1 MSHSLR
7 GTVGRS
13 LLKTITPLWL
23 LACIV
28 VGLLAHHEVSEL
40 YDEQQQLFAR
50 QLYHTLPQLR
60 AGQNN
65 GQLHEED
72 SADHQA
78 VAMWDSR
85 ARALVAD
92 SDGMTLSPRPGFTGF
107 VTSLHHDEIWRVY
120 YYSGALGT
128 VAVAQEEGERWE
140 LMRGL
145 LLAQLLWLIVL
156 PVAML
161 AIWWALG
168 RGLRPLDSIRQLLQ
182 QRRTDDDTPLPT
194 DVPSEIRPLID
205 AMNQLIARVANTLQH
220 ERRFTADAAHEL
232 RSPLAGLR
240 VQAELVQ
247 LLDDP
252 AARQAAIGKVLA
264 SVDRASHLVDEL
276 LALSRLEQQQTLPFA
291 PLSWPAIAE
300 QAMAEVAAAAT
311 LRDTRLTLQLDGHGP
326 LADGDA
332 SLLQLL
338 LRNLLDNAVRYSP
351 PGSQVALQIGPQQIQ
366 VRDNGPGIAAEHL
379 ARIGERFY
387 RPAGQDASG
396 SGLGLSIVGRIASLH
411 GLQLA
416 WHNRPEGG
424 LCVTLQPRTQLERQ
438 TKG

>member
-1 MSHSLR
+1 MSSSLR

-23 LACIV
+23 LACVV

-60 AGQNN
+60 AGQTR
-65 GQLHEED
+65 GQLHEAD

-78 VAMWDSR
+78 VAIWDSQ
-85 ARALVAD
+85 AKPLVAD
-92 SDGMTLSPRPGFTGF
+92 SDGMALSPRPGFTGF
-107 VTSLHHDEIWRVY
+107 VTSLHHNEIWRVY
-120 YYSGALGT
+120 YYSGELGT

-194 DVPSEIRPLID
+194 DVPTEIRPLID
-205 AMNQLIARVANTLQH
+205 AMNQLIARVASTLQH

-252 AARQAAIGKVLA
+252 AARHAAIDKVLA

-276 LALSRLEQQQTLPFA
+276 LALARLEQQQALPFA
-291 PLSWPAIAE
+291 PLSWQAIAE

-311 LRDTRLTLQLDGHGP
+311 QRDTHVSLQLDGHGP

-351 PGSQVALQIGPQQIQ
+351 PGSQVRLIVSPHQL
-366 VRDNGPGIAAEHL
+366 VVEDNGPGIAAEHL
-379 ARIGERFY
+379 PRIGERFY

-411 GLQLA
+411 GLQVQ
-416 WHNRPEGG
+416 WQNRREGG
-424 LCVTLQPRTQLERQ
+424 LRVTLQPHRLPPAS
-438 TKG
+438 

>member
-1 MSHSLR
+1 MSSSLR

-23 LACIV
+23 LACLL

-50 QLYHTLPQLR
+50 QLYHTLPQLKSGASNAR
-60 AGQNN
+60 
-65 GQLHEED
+65 HEEN
-72 SADHQA
+72 ADHQA
-78 VAMWDSR
+78 VAIWDSQ

-92 SDGMTLSPRPGFTGF
+92 TDGMQLSPHPGFTGF
-107 VTSLHHDEIWRVY
+107 VTSLHDKEIWRVY
-120 YYSGALGT
+120 YYSGEQGT

-145 LLAQLLWLIVL
+145 LLTQLLWLIIL

-168 RGLRPLDSIRQLLQ
+168 RGLSPLVLIRQQLQ
-182 QRRTDDDTPLPT
+182 QRSTDDDTPLPT

-205 AMNQLIARVANTLQH
+205 AMNQLIARVASTLQH

-247 LLDDP
+247 LLDEP

-311 LRDTRLTLQLDGHGP
+311 QRGTRLCLQLDGHGP
-326 LADGDA
+326 LTDGDA

-351 PGSQVALQIGPQQIQ
+351 PGSQVTLQIGPQQIQ
-366 VRDNGPGIAAEHL
+366 VLDNGPGIAAEHL

-411 GLQLA
+411 RLQLA

-424 LCVTLQPRTQLERQ
+424 LCVTLQPRATP
-438 TKG
+438 

>member
-23 LACIV
+23 LACLL

-50 QLYHTLPQLR
+50 QLYHTLPQLKSGASNAR
-60 AGQNN
+60 
-65 GQLHEED
+65 HEEN
-72 SADHQA
+72 ADHQA
-78 VAMWDSR
+78 VAIWDGQ

-92 SDGMTLSPRPGFTGF
+92 TDGMQLSPRPGFTGF
-107 VTSLHHDEIWRVY
+107 VTSLHDKEIWRVY
-120 YYSGALGT
+120 YYSGEQGT

-145 LLAQLLWLIVL
+145 LLTQLLWLIIL

-168 RGLRPLDSIRQLLQ
+168 RGLSPLVLIRQQLQ
-182 QRRTDDDTPLPT
+182 QRSTDDDTPLPT

-205 AMNQLIARVANTLQH
+205 AMNQLIARVASTLQH

-247 LLDDP
+247 LLDEP

-311 LRDTRLTLQLDGHGP
+311 QRGTRLCLQLDGHGP

-366 VRDNGPGIAAEHL
+366 VLDNGPGIAAEHL

-411 GLQLA
+411 RLQLA

-424 LCVTLQPRTQLERQ
+424 LCVTLQPRATQ
-438 TKG
+438 

>member
-1 MSHSLR
+1 MSRSLR

-23 LACIV
+23 LACLL

-50 QLYHTLPQLR
+50 QLYHTLPQLKSGATHAR
-60 AGQNN
+60 
-65 GQLHEED
+65 HEEN
-72 SADHQA
+72 ADHQA
-78 VAMWDSR
+78 VAIWDSQ

-92 SDGMTLSPRPGFTGF
+92 TDGMQLSPRPGFTGF
-107 VTSLHHDEIWRVY
+107 VTSLHDKEIWRVY
-120 YYSGALGT
+120 YYSGEQGT

-145 LLAQLLWLIVL
+145 LLTQLLWLIIL

-168 RGLRPLDSIRQLLQ
+168 RGLSPLVHIRQQLQ
-182 QRRTDDDTPLPT
+182 QRSTDDDTPLPT

-205 AMNQLIARVANTLQH
+205 AMNQLIARVASTLQH

-232 RSPLAGLR
+232 RSPLTGLR

-311 LRDTRLTLQLDGHGP
+311 QRGTRIELELAATGP

-351 PGSQVALQIGPQQIQ
+351 PGSLVALQIGPQQIQ
-366 VRDNGPGIAAEHL
+366 VLDNGPGIAAEYL

-411 GLQLA
+411 RLQLA

-424 LCVTLQPRTQLERQ
+424 LCVTLQPRAQHESQ
-438 TKG
+438 TRG

>member
-1 MSHSLR
+1 MSSSLR

-23 LACIV
+23 LACVV

-60 AGQNN
+60 AGQTR
-65 GQLHEED
+65 GQLHETD

-78 VAMWDSR
+78 VAIWDSQ

-92 SDGMTLSPRPGFTGF
+92 SDGMALSPRPGFTGF
-107 VTSLHHDEIWRVY
+107 VTSLHHNEIWRVY
-120 YYSGALGT
+120 YYSGEQGT

-194 DVPSEIRPLID
+194 DVPTEIRPLID
-205 AMNQLIARVANTLQH
+205 AMNQLIARVASTLQH

-252 AARQAAIGKVLA
+252 AARHAAIDKVLA

-276 LALSRLEQQQTLPFA
+276 LALARLEQQQALPFA
-291 PLSWPAIAE
+291 PLSWQAIAE

-311 LRDTRLTLQLDGHGP
+311 QRGTRVSLQLDGHGP

-351 PGSQVALQIGPQQIQ
+351 PGSQVRLIVSPHQL
-366 VRDNGPGIAAEHL
+366 VVEDNGPGIAAEHL
-379 ARIGERFY
+379 PRIGERFY

-411 GLQLA
+411 GLQVQ
-416 WHNRPEGG
+416 WQNRREGG
-424 LCVTLQPRTQLERQ
+424 LRVTLQPHRLPPAS
-438 TKG
+438 

>member
-1 MSHSLR
+1 MSRSLR

-23 LACIV
+23 LACLL

-50 QLYHTLPQLR
+50 QLYHTLPQLKSGASNAR
-60 AGQNN
+60 
-65 GQLHEED
+65 HEEN
-72 SADHQA
+72 ADHQA
-78 VAMWDSR
+78 VAIWDSQ

-92 SDGMTLSPRPGFTGF
+92 TDGMQLSPRPGFTGF
-107 VTSLHHDEIWRVY
+107 VTSLHDKEIWRVY
-120 YYSGALGT
+120 YYSGEQGT

-145 LLAQLLWLIVL
+145 LLTQLLWLIIL

-168 RGLRPLDSIRQLLQ
+168 RGLSPLVLIRQQLQ
-182 QRRTDDDTPLPT
+182 QRSTDDDTPLPT

-205 AMNQLIARVANTLQH
+205 AMNQLIARVASTLQH

-247 LLDDP
+247 LLDEP

-311 LRDTRLTLQLDGHGP
+311 QRATRIELQLDGHGP

-351 PGSQVALQIGPQQIQ
+351 PGSLVALQIGPQQIQ
-366 VRDNGPGIAAEHL
+366 VLDNGPGIAAEHL

-411 GLQLA
+411 RLQLA

-424 LCVTLQPRTQLERQ
+424 LCVTLQPRATQ
-438 TKG
+438 

>member
-1 MSHSLR
+1 MSSSLR

-13 LLKTITPLWL
+13 LLKTIMPLWL
-23 LACIV
+23 LACVV

-50 QLYHTLPQLR
+50 QLYNTLPQLQK
-60 AGQNN
+60 GQPDVR
-65 GQLHEED
+65 HEEN
-72 SADHQA
+72 ADHQA
-78 VAMWDSR
+78 VAIWDGS
-85 ARALVAD
+85 ARPLVAD
-92 SDGMTLSPRPGFTGF
+92 SDGMQLSPRPGFTGF

-120 YYSGALGT
+120 YYSGELGT

-168 RGLRPLDSIRQLLQ
+168 RGLRPLESIRQLLQ

-194 DVPSEIRPLID
+194 DVPTEIRPLID
-205 AMNQLIARVANTLQH
+205 AMNQLIARVASTLQH

-252 AARQAAIGKVLA
+252 AARHAAIDKVLA

-276 LALSRLEQQQTLPFA
+276 LALARLEQQDTLPCA
-291 PLSWPAIAE
+291 PLSWPALADK
-300 QAMAEVAAAAT
+300 ALAEVAAAAT
-311 LRDTRLTLQLDGHGP
+311 QRQTRVSLQLDGHGP

-332 SLLQLL
+332 SLLQLM

-351 PGSQVALQIGPQQIQ
+351 PGSQVLLIVSPQQL
-366 VRDNGPGIAAEHL
+366 VVEDNGPGIAAEHL

-396 SGLGLSIVGRIASLH
+396 SGLGLSIVGRIANLH
-411 GLQLA
+411 GLQVQRQ
-416 WHNRPEGG
+416 NRREGG
-424 LCVTLQPRTQLERQ
+424 LRVTLQPHGLPPAS
-438 TKG
+438 

>member
-1 MSHSLR
+1 MSRSLR

-23 LACIV
+23 LACLL

-50 QLYHTLPQLR
+50 QLYHTLPQLKSGASNAR
-60 AGQNN
+60 
-65 GQLHEED
+65 HEEN
-72 SADHQA
+72 ADHQA
-78 VAMWDSR
+78 VAIWDSQ

-92 SDGMTLSPRPGFTGF
+92 TDGMQLSPRPGFTGF
-107 VTSLHHDEIWRVY
+107 VTSLHDKEIWRVY
-120 YYSGALGT
+120 YYSGEQGT

-145 LLAQLLWLIVL
+145 LLTQLLWLIIL

-168 RGLRPLDSIRQLLQ
+168 RGLSPLVHIRQQLQ
-182 QRRTDDDTPLPT
+182 QRSTDDDTPLPT

-205 AMNQLIARVANTLQH
+205 AMNQLIARVASTLQH

-247 LLDDP
+247 LLDEP

-311 LRDTRLTLQLDGHGP
+311 QRATRIELQLDGHGP

-351 PGSQVALQIGPQQIQ
+351 PGSLVALQIGPQQIQ
-366 VRDNGPGIAAEHL
+366 VLDNGPGIAAEHL

-411 GLQLA
+411 RLQLA

-424 LCVTLQPRTQLERQ
+424 LCVTLQPRAQHESQ
-438 TKG
+438 TRG

>member
-1 MSHSLR
+1 MSSSLR

-23 LACIV
+23 LACLL

-50 QLYHTLPQLR
+50 QLYHTLPQLKSGASNAR
-60 AGQNN
+60 
-65 GQLHEED
+65 HEEN
-72 SADHQA
+72 ADHQA
-78 VAMWDSR
+78 VAIWDSQ

-92 SDGMTLSPRPGFTGF
+92 TDGMQLSPRPGFTGF
-107 VTSLHHDEIWRVY
+107 VTSLHDKEIWRVY
-120 YYSGALGT
+120 YYSGEQGT

-145 LLAQLLWLIVL
+145 LLTQLLWLIIL

-168 RGLRPLDSIRQLLQ
+168 RGLSPLVLIRQQLQ
-182 QRRTDDDTPLPT
+182 QRSTDDDTPLPT

-205 AMNQLIARVANTLQH
+205 AMNQLIARVASTLQH

-247 LLDDP
+247 LLDEP

-311 LRDTRLTLQLDGHGP
+311 QRGTRIELELAATGP

-351 PGSQVALQIGPQQIQ
+351 PGSQVTLQIGPQQIQ
-366 VRDNGPGIAAEHL
+366 VLDNGPGIAAEHL

-411 GLQLA
+411 RLQLA

-424 LCVTLQPRTQLERQ
+424 LCVTLQPRAQHESQ
-438 TKG
+438 TRG

>member
-1 MSHSLR
+1 MSRSLR

-23 LACIV
+23 LACLL

-50 QLYHTLPQLR
+50 QLYHTLPQLKSGASNAR
-60 AGQNN
+60 
-65 GQLHEED
+65 HEEN
-72 SADHQA
+72 ADHQA
-78 VAMWDSR
+78 VAIWDSQ

-92 SDGMTLSPRPGFTGF
+92 TDGMQLSPRPGFTGF
-107 VTSLHHDEIWRVY
+107 VTSLHDKEIWRVY
-120 YYSGALGT
+120 YYSGEQGT

-145 LLAQLLWLIVL
+145 LLTQLLWLIIL

-168 RGLRPLDSIRQLLQ
+168 RGLSPLVLIRQQLQ
-182 QRRTDDDTPLPT
+182 QRSTDDDTPLPT

-205 AMNQLIARVANTLQH
+205 AMNQLIARVASTLQH

-247 LLDDP
+247 LLDEP

-311 LRDTRLTLQLDGHGP
+311 QRATRIELQLDGHGP

-351 PGSQVALQIGPQQIQ
+351 PGSQVTLQIGPQQIQ
-366 VRDNGPGIAAEHL
+366 VLDNGPGIAAEHL

-411 GLQLA
+411 RLQLA

-424 LCVTLQPRTQLERQ
+424 LCVTLQPRATQ
-438 TKG
+438 

>member
-1 MSHSLR
+1 MSSSLR

-23 LACIV
+23 LACLL

-50 QLYHTLPQLR
+50 QLYHTLPQLKSGASHAR
-60 AGQNN
+60 
-65 GQLHEED
+65 HEEN
-72 SADHQA
+72 ADHQA
-78 VAMWDSR
+78 VAIWDSQ

-92 SDGMTLSPRPGFTGF
+92 TDGMQLSPRPGFTGF
-107 VTSLHHDEIWRVY
+107 VTSLHDKEIWRVY
-120 YYSGALGT
+120 YYSGEQGT

-145 LLAQLLWLIVL
+145 LLTQLLWLIIL

-168 RGLRPLDSIRQLLQ
+168 RGLSPLVHIRQQLQ
-182 QRRTDDDTPLPT
+182 QRSTDDDTPLPT

-205 AMNQLIARVANTLQH
+205 AMNQLIARVASTLQH

-247 LLDDP
+247 LLDEP

-311 LRDTRLTLQLDGHGP
+311 QRATRIELQLDGHGP

-366 VRDNGPGIAAEHL
+366 VLDNGPGIAAEHL

-411 GLQLA
+411 RLQLA

-424 LCVTLQPRTQLERQ
+424 LCVTLQPRATQ
-438 TKG
+438 

>member
-1 MSHSLR
+1 MSRSLR

-23 LACIV
+23 LACLL

-50 QLYHTLPQLR
+50 QLYHTLPQLKSGASNAR
-60 AGQNN
+60 
-65 GQLHEED
+65 HEEN
-72 SADHQA
+72 ADHQA
-78 VAMWDSR
+78 VAIWDSQ

-92 SDGMTLSPRPGFTGF
+92 TDGMQLSPRPGFTGF
-107 VTSLHHDEIWRVY
+107 VTSLHDKEIWRVY
-120 YYSGALGT
+120 YYSGEQGT

-145 LLAQLLWLIVL
+145 LLTQLLWLIIL

-168 RGLRPLDSIRQLLQ
+168 RGLSPLVLIRQQLQ
-182 QRRTDDDTPLPT
+182 QRSTDDDTPLPT

-205 AMNQLIARVANTLQH
+205 AMNQLIARVASTLQH

-311 LRDTRLTLQLDGHGP
+311 QRATRIELQLDGHGP

-351 PGSQVALQIGPQQIQ
+351 PGSQVTLQIGPQQIQ
-366 VRDNGPGIAAEHL
+366 VLDNGPGIAAEHL

-411 GLQLA
+411 RLQLA

-424 LCVTLQPRTQLERQ
+424 LCVTLQPRAQHNSQTQ
-438 TKG
+438 G